1 MGVYPLWTS
10 TGEVRRV
17 SAGGGG
23 GGKVRIWDGVQGL
36 QAPQNHV
43 IVFQILREGAISL
56 WQQLASHSGKYTE
69 GTEEV
74 GTDISDFGVGGSGLQ
89 DTRDILQ
96 GSDPS
101 SATVNIGDMG
111 NEPTH
116 KNNDGEI
123 SPPGG
128 LFYHRKTTEGIGG
141 EWGGHGRELEVP
153 PSGWDDYGGRAGGG
167 G

>member
-1 MGVYPLWTS
+1 M
-10 TGEVRRV
+10 
-17 SAGGGG
+17 
-23 GGKVRIWDGVQGL
+23 
-36 QAPQNHV
+36 
-43 IVFQILREGAISL
+43 
-56 WQQLASHSGKYTE
+56 
-69 GTEEV
+69 

-141 EWGGHGRELEVP
+141 EWGGTEGSWRYPPLAETIMEAGLEKV
-153 PSGWDDYGGRAGGG
+153 DNYVTHHKKMVAQ
-167 G
+167 